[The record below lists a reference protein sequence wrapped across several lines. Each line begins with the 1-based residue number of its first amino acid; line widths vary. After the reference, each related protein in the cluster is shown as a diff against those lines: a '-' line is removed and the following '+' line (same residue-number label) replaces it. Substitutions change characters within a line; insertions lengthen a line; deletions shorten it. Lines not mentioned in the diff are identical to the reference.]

1 MDTLTL
7 KVQEIEQLTSGIK
20 KFVFQAPNAADLPS
34 FSAGAHIDLQLEN
47 GLIKSYSLANDPSET
62 NRYVTAILREAD
74 GAGGSVYMHDEV
86 SVGDE
91 LTATPPQ
98 NSFEISDDASQHI
111 FLAGGIGITPL
122 LAMGYT
128 LVAEGKDCHLH
139 YCSKSVEETAFMDE
153 VKALFG
159 DNHTFY
165 HDGGN
170 PANGIDLTE
179 TFSAQPDGAHVY
191 ICGPAGLLNAAREAT
206 SHWRDG
212 SVHFELFSSA
222 KTEEEKAADAAQA
235 EGDGAFEIELAQ
247 SGKTLTVPAD
257 KSILQVLWD
266 NDIEVLH
273 ACEEGWCG
281 NCVVDYLSGG
291 VDHRDEVLDDTDR
304 ETKIQVC
311 ISRALPGEK
320 IVLDL

>member
-1 MDTLTL
+1 METLTL
-7 KVQEIEQLTSGIK
+7 VVQEIEQLTSGIK
-20 KFVFQAPNAADLPS
+20 KFVFQAPDAANLPS
-34 FSAGAHIDLQLEN
+34 FSAGAHIDLHLAN
-47 GLIKSYSLANDPSET
+47 GLVKSYSLANNPSET

-74 GAGGSVYMHDEV
+74 GAGGSIYMHDEV
-86 SVGDE
+86 SIGDE
-91 LTATPPQ
+91 LIATPPL
-98 NSFEISDDASQHI
+98 NSFELASDASQHV

-128 LVAEGKDCHLH
+128 LEAEGRAGHLH
-139 YCSKSVEETAFMDE
+139 YCSKAAEDTAFVDE
-153 VKALFG
+153 VKDIFDG
-159 DNHTFY
+159 CHTFY

-170 PANGIDLTE
+170 PANGIDLGE
-179 TFSAQPDGAHVY
+179 TFAVQPEGAHIY
-191 ICGPAGLLNAAREAT
+191 ICGPAGLLNAARDAT
-206 SHWRDG
+206 SHWRAG

-222 KTEEEKAADAAQA
+222 KTQEEKAADSAQA
-235 EGDGAFEIELAQ
+235 EDDGSFEIELAQ
-247 SGKTLTVPAD
+247 SGKTLTVPPD

-266 NDIEVLH
+266 HDIEVLH

-291 VDHRDEVLDDTDR
+291 VDHRDECLDDSDR